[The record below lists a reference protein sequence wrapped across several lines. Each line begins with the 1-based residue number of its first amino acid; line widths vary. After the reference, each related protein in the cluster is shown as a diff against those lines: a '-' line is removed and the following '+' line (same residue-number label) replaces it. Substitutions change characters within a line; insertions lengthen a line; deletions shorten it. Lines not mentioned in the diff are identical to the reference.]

1 MLVSEVFQNWA
12 EPLAGVMRVTRFL
25 GDTNMALLFATA
37 ASFALLLRH
46 RPKTSKPLGTIM
58 EEALAGGGLII
69 LITASGGAFGGM
81 LQQTGVGHSIE
92 ELAKTYRIGILPLA
106 WAVTVLI
113 RTAQGSAT
121 VAMFTAVGILGGTVS
136 TTDLGFHP
144 VYVAL
149 AIGCGSKPFPWMND
163 SGFWLVTRMSGMTIG
178 ETLKSF
184 SVMQCVMATTGLI
197 AVMVFSKVF
206 PLV

>member
-1 MLVSEVFQNWA
+1 
-12 EPLAGVMRVTRFL
+12 
-25 GDTNMALLFATA
+25 
-37 ASFALLLRH
+37 
-46 RPKTSKPLGTIM
+46 
-58 EEALAGGGLII
+58 
-69 LITASGGAFGGM
+69 M